1 MILSHQTFG
10 EKNQKEILI
19 LHGLF
24 GSKRNWFSIAKAIA
38 IFGYKV
44 WVLDLRN
51 HGDSEWSENHTYF
64 DLAYDVHNF
73 LRENNIKDACLM
85 GHSMGGK
92 AAMLFDLVYPNLL
105 SKLII
110 VDIAPVKYF
119 SPFGRY
125 LEVLRSI
132 DLHSF
137 NKRSEV
143 NEKISTQIDDANIRS
158 FLLQNI
164 TVNQEGVLKWRINIK
179 ALIENSL
186 EISDFPDIQVNSS
199 TKTLFLFGS
208 NSEYSVSSQKDY
220 IKKLFLS
227 ASFKEIKGAGHWV
240 QAEKPKD
247 FLEIV
252 SNFLKS
258 NYSKN

>member
-64 DLAYDVHNF
+64 DLASDIDNF
-73 LRENNIKDACLM
+73 LSENKIKDACLI

-92 AAMLFDLVYPNLL
+92 AAMLFDLLYPNFL

-110 VDIAPVKYF
+110 VDIAPVRYF
-119 SPFGRY
+119 SVFNRY

-132 DLHSF
+132 DLKLF
-137 NKRSEV
+137 KNRSEV
-143 NEKISTQIDDANIRS
+143 SHKISSEIKDAKIRS

-164 TVNQEGVLKWRINIK
+164 KFNEIGILIWRINIE
-179 ALIENSL
+179 ALIENSIDIGNFP
-186 EISDFPDIQVNSS
+186 EIDITSNTQA
-199 TKTLFLFGS
+199 LFLFGS
-208 NSEYSVSSQKDY
+208 DSEYSVKSHKES
-220 IKKLFLS
+220 INELFS
-227 ASFKEIKGAGHWV
+227 NAHFKEVEGVGHWV
-240 QAEKPKD
+240 HSEKPRD

-252 SNFLKS
+252 TNFLKS
-258 NYSKN
+258 TYH

>member
-1 MILSHQTFG
+1 MRLAYETFG

-38 IFGYKV
+38 VFGYKV

-64 DLAYDVHNF
+64 DLASDVDNF
-73 LRENNIKDACLM
+73 LRENNIKDACLI

-92 AAMLFDLVYPNLL
+92 AGMLFDLLYPNLL
-105 SKLII
+105 NKLII

-119 SPFGRY
+119 SPFGHY
-125 LEVLRSI
+125 LQVLNSI

-137 NKRSEV
+137 NTRSEV
-143 NEKISTQIDDANIRS
+143 NDKVSSEIKDAKIRS

-164 TVNQEGVLKWRINIK
+164 RVNEKGFLNWKINIQS
-179 ALIENSL
+179 LIKNSR
-186 EISDFPDIQVNSS
+186 EISDFPEIKTISKTN
-199 TKTLFLFGS
+199 TLFLFGAE
-208 NSEYSVSSQKDY
+208 SEYSVESQKGC
-220 IKKLFLS
+220 ISKLFS
-227 ASFKEIKGAGHWV
+227 NTQFMEIKEAGHWLHS
-240 QAEKPKD
+240 EKPKD

-252 SNFLKS
+252 TNFLKS
-258 NYSKN
+258 NYS

>member
-1 MILSHQTFG
+1 MRQVLFIMLSTSYLFPTSFDSQDGAPIRQGVHVEWYRTVAPGQQG
-10 EKNQKEILI
+10 E
-19 LHGLF
+19 
-24 GSKRNWFSIAKAIA
+24 A
-38 IFGYKV
+38 IFV
-44 WVLDLRN
+44 WSDTRYGMRN
-51 HGDSEWSENHTYF
+51 IFAH
-64 DLAYDVHNF
+64 
-73 LRENNIKDACLM
+73 K
-85 GHSMGGK
+85 
-92 AAMLFDLVYPNLL
+92 
-105 SKLII
+105 
-110 VDIAPVKYF
+110 
-119 SPFGRY
+119 
-125 LEVLRSI
+125 
-132 DLHSF
+132 
-137 NKRSEV
+137 
-143 NEKISTQIDDANIRS
+143 
-158 FLLQNI
+158 
-164 TVNQEGVLKWRINIK
+164 VNQEGVLKWRINIK